1 MWKHLSPTTMQS
13 LEDEG
18 ALKAGKFVEEQK
30 VPHDAADL
38 LAVLPAGGHIAK

>member
-1 MWKHLSPTTMQS
+1 MWKHLSPATMRS

-18 ALKAGKFVEEQK
+18 ALKAGKFVEEQN

-38 LAVLPAGGHIAK
+38 LAVLPAGGHVA